1 MAARVKL
8 QLEYIIKTS
17 PAILFQFLTTP
28 PCLVRWFCDEA
39 DEQDDCFYF
48 AWNGSVQVAE
58 IIDFIEEERLRL
70 RWEDAEDEDEYLEYR
85 IYKSPITDETIMEI
99 TDFCDDNETK
109 DQTKLWDSTVKSL
122 KGAMGVS

>member
-1 MAARVKL
+1 MAKRVKL

-28 PCLVRWFCDEA
+28 ACLVRWFCDEA
-39 DEQDDCFYF
+39 DEQDDFLYF
-48 AWNGSVQVAE
+48 SWNGAVQAAE

-70 RWEDAEDEDEYLEYR
+70 RWEDADEEEYLEYR
-85 IYKSPITDETIMEI
+85 IYKSPITEETIMEI
-99 TDFCDDNETK
+99 IDFCDDNEIK
-109 DQTKLWDSTVKSL
+109 DQTKLWESTVKSL